1 MLLCAITD
9 QHRTAYLVNY
19 YKVFVA
25 LSLFVGLGSC
35 INQGEKEEV
44 ICLEYKAISTVEEVC
59 TPIYGNLICGDV
71 ESVRLI
77 CVLEDKLNEQ

>member
-1 MLLCAITD
+1 MTYVKI
-9 QHRTAYLVNY
+9 
-19 YKVFVA
+19 FIA

-44 ICLEYKAISTVEEVC
+44 ICLEYKAISTIEEVC
-59 TPIYGNLICGDV
+59 TPMYGNLICGDV

>member
-9 QHRTAYLVNY
+9 QHQTVCLVNY
-19 YKVFVA
+19 YKIFIA
-25 LSLFVGLGSC
+25 FSLFVGLGSC
-35 INQGEKEEV
+35 INQGEKEEI

-59 TPIYGNLICGDV
+59 RPIYGNLICADV